1 MVGPHGRGTH
11 PDPSGVQGACPGLG
25 ILRQGRPGLPGSR
38 DPPPRRPRPASP
50 TAPWERAH
58 VQGGR
63 PRGLPGSGD
72 PPSREA
78 STSQPVGAL
87 GESPLSRAVQG
98 PGISPP
104 GGGGLFEKNF
114 QVLERG
120 LSSLELSFAKVRGK
134 VLAPARV
141 VPQKAFSPIGQVLGP
156 LRELPFCLRGA
167 WDFGDLRPDLS
178 LASEPAWQVRWLVR
192 LCRPRARLGGS
203 APATGTSATGQ
214 ATDSVGSFAS
224 VGLGR
229 GSGIR
234 PRDGDLRDGPGYGPP
249 ELISAS
255 EAGNPL
261 GM

>member
-78 STSQPVGAL
+78 STCQPVGAL
-87 GESPLSRAVQG
+87 GESPCPGPSRVRELALRA
-98 PGISPP
+98 
-104 GGGGLFEKNF
+104 GGGLFEKNF

-141 VPQKAFSPIGQVLGP
+141 VPQKALSPIGQVLET
-156 LRELPFCLRGA
+156 LARASLLPEGRVGL
-167 WDFGDLRPDLS
+167 
-178 LASEPAWQVRWLVR
+178 WLVE
-192 LCRPRARLGGS
+192 
-203 APATGTSATGQ
+203 T
-214 ATDSVGSFAS
+214 
-224 VGLGR
+224 
-229 GSGIR
+229 
-234 PRDGDLRDGPGYGPP
+234 
-249 ELISAS
+249 
-255 EAGNPL
+255 
-261 GM
+261 